1 MAKRFWWNPTG
12 SEPFMNFYGLL
23 EKFFKFPILQILSKF
38 DTFPFCIMSYFDHFR
53 ILLEFWNIPF
63 VLGQV
68 LHVIYIAHSKKVIRT
83 LIFHFR
89 FFPVSFM
96 FYLPKLHL
104 RMSKFWSFL
113 IWNIFFLRFL
123 GYGMAIIRILDRNW
137 WCGRH
142 AWVLPPASRLEY
154 IMTRNLWC
162 MKGSFWRLHNLRYTE
177 WVF

>member
-1 MAKRFWWNPTG
+1 
-12 SEPFMNFYGLL
+12 
-23 EKFFKFPILQILSKF
+23 
-38 DTFPFCIMSYFDHFR
+38 MSYFDHFR

-89 FFPVSFM
+89 FSRFVHVLFTKIT
-96 FYLPKLHL
+96 FKNVEILG
-104 RMSKFWSFL
+104 FFL
-113 IWNIFFLRFL
+113 IWNIFLRFL

-177 WVF
+177 

>member
-1 MAKRFWWNPTG
+1 MDGPWTVVAFRTVLIPGAFNDPWPRIMAKRFWWNPTG

-89 FFPVSFM
+89 FFPFRSCFI
-96 FYLPKLHL
+96 YQ
-104 RMSKFWSFL
+104 
-113 IWNIFFLRFL
+113 N
-123 GYGMAIIRILDRNW
+123 
-137 WCGRH
+137 
-142 AWVLPPASRLEY
+142 Y
-154 IMTRNLWC
+154 I
-162 MKGSFWRLHNLRYTE
+162 
-177 WVF
+177 